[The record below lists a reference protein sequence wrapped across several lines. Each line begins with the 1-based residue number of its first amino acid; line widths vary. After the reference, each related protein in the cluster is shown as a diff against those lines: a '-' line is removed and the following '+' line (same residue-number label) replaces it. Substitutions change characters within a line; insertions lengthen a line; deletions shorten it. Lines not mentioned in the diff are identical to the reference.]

1 MEIIKA
7 SALNRDY
14 LNTGPNGIP
23 IIICS
28 DSRRVLKKID
38 EAGYVPVRVNATL
51 AKALLE
57 FTPAERP
64 KKVEE
69 CFKDLI
75 DGHGSVFITDFEMLF
90 DPRYEIDVIKLFCEK
105 ARFVNVAVKWP
116 GKYNAGKLTY
126 ANLDDPDYHEFDCD
140 AYQVL
145 IVE

>member
-23 IIICS
+23 VIICS

-38 EAGYVPVRVNATL
+38 EAGYVPVRVNAAL

-57 FTPAERP
+57 FTPGERL

-69 CFKDLI
+69 CFRALI
-75 DGHGSVFITDFEMLF
+75 DGQGSIFITDFEMLF

-126 ANLDDPDYHEFDCD
+126 ANIDDPDYHVFNCG
-140 AYQVL
+140 AYQVV